1 MQLYKLST
9 ISNSNW
15 TIQSHN
21 NLLCPKKLV
30 WVWFDQISVCRS
42 SFVANMRRGTKR
54 ACKSILVMTKMMI
67 QWVPYPVNLLVV
79 VFVLLWCYCCCDVI
93 GVVMFVL
100 VVMLLLLWY
109 AQRWHETL
117 LFGAWATFE
126 FISDH
131 ICHFPDLWNMT
142 IWCALNRMATQ
153 LSEATY
159 DFIFKRLQEGC
170 VGSIALNYISLYI
183 SGMGNIDIDVQ
194 HRNPNMNM

>member
-79 VFVLLWCYCCCDVI
+79 VFVLLWCYCCCDV
-93 GVVMFVL
+93 
-100 VVMLLLLWY
+100 
-109 AQRWHETL
+109 
-117 LFGAWATFE
+117 
-126 FISDH
+126 
-131 ICHFPDLWNMT
+131 
-142 IWCALNRMATQ
+142 
-153 LSEATY
+153 
-159 DFIFKRLQEGC
+159 C
-170 VGSIALNYISLYI
+170 VGCDVIVVVICPAVAWDSTVWRLSNIWVYIWSYLPLPWSVEHDHLMCSQSDGNAVVGSYI
-183 SGMGNIDIDVQ
+183 WFYF
-194 HRNPNMNM
+194 